1 MSEPSHAI
9 IMRFFVSFILYIY
22 IYIYIY
28 YWLEMLLLLPK
39 PLLPT
44 TLLLLKLLIAIIR
57 PKIYSERKEAII

>member
-22 IYIYIY
+22 IYIY

-44 TLLLLKLLIAIIR
+44 KLLLLKLLIAIIR